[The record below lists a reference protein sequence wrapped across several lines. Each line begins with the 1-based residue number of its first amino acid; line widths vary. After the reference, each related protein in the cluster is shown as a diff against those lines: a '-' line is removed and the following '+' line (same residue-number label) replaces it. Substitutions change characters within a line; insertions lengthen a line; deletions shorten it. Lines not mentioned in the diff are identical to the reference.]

1 LDYQGGEQN
10 VVLDHL
16 DNGERYA
23 ALHPGFPAAIEFLK
37 RKDLADLSA
46 GRHPIDGERLYALV
60 VQQDGRGRDK
70 ARLEIHRRYIDIQFT
85 VTGTDDIGWKPAARC
100 TSYDQ
105 EYNDEKD
112 VAVFGDE
119 PDAWVTIR
127 PGSFGVFFPEDAHAP
142 LGGTGP
148 IHKLVVKVAVIW

>member
-1 LDYQGGEQN
+1 MI
-10 VVLDHL
+10 LDHVQ
-16 DNGERYA
+16 NGERYGL
-23 ALHPGFPAAIEFLK
+23 LHPGFPAAFEFLK

-60 VQQDGRGRDK
+60 VQQDGRGREK

-85 VTGTDDIGWKPAARC
+85 VTGADDIGWKPVVQC
-100 TSYDQ
+100 TNYGQ

-112 VAVFGDE
+112 VAFFTDLPEV
-119 PDAWVTIR
+119 WVTTL
-127 PGSFGVFFPEDAHAP
+127 PGSCGIFFPEDAHAP

-148 IHKLVVKVAVIW
+148 IHKIVVKVAVDW